1 MSISK
6 YIVLSSAIMLAMSEA
21 VLAGTLAPLPLAG
34 AGLPGLLVA
43 GAAYG
48 AYRLTRNSA
57 ADRSRQRVHICIL
70 GATALLFAPF
80 LLHDNASL

>member
-48 AYRLTRNSA
+48 AYRLYTKFR
-57 ADRSRQRVHICIL
+57 
-70 GATALLFAPF
+70 G
-80 LLHDNASL
+80 